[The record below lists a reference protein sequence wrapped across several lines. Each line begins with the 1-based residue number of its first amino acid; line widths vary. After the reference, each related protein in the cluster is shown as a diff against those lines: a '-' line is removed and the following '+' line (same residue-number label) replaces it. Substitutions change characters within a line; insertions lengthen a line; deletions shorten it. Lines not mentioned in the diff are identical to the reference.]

1 MGKILIESK
10 QTMWYGIQEYGN
22 CILTSLVGTVSLVG
36 LTVGDPG
43 TTGFGE
49 GGDTT
54 GLDVGEDVTGD
65 LLGFLVGDSVI
76 IGDSVGDP
84 GATGLRE
91 GLSVGSWDK

>member
-1 MGKILIESK
+1 MGEILESTANKELAACKTK
-10 QTMWYGIQEYGN
+10 QLR
-22 CILTSLVGTVSLVG
+22 LTSLVGTVSLVG

-65 LLGFLVGDSVI
+65 LLGFLVGESV

-84 GATGLRE
+84 GATGLRV
-91 GLSVGSWDK
+91 GLSVGAWNK

>member
-1 MGKILIESK
+1 MS
-10 QTMWYGIQEYGN
+10 IQEQIN

-65 LLGFLVGDSVI
+65 LLGFFVGDSVV

-84 GATGLRE
+84 GATGCCVGLFE
-91 GLSVGSWDK
+91 G

>member
-1 MGKILIESK
+1 
-10 QTMWYGIQEYGN
+10 MWYGIQEQLN

-36 LTVGDPG
+36 LTVGDAG

-54 GLDVGEDVTGD
+54 GLDEGDDVTGD
-65 LLGFLVGDSVI
+65 LLGFFVGDSVV

-84 GATGLRE
+84 GATGLRV
-91 GLSVGSWDK
+91 GLSVGVWMME